1 MFNEFN
7 GLEFRAL
14 KRGTSP
20 SWREAVRKIS
30 HQPSLPPSSPFQA
43 APRGEGKRTQRIK
56 HRRRYGP
63 FTQADLP
70 EEGTPDYYAL
80 LLGFFKVDNA
90 EEWRADWT
98 LPDEVW
104 ARLEAEY
111 EALK

>member
-1 MFNEFN
+1 
-7 GLEFRAL
+7 
-14 KRGTSP
+14 
-20 SWREAVRKIS
+20 
-30 HQPSLPPSSPFQA
+30 
-43 APRGEGKRTQRIK
+43 
-56 HRRRYGP
+56 
-63 FTQADLP
+63 LP